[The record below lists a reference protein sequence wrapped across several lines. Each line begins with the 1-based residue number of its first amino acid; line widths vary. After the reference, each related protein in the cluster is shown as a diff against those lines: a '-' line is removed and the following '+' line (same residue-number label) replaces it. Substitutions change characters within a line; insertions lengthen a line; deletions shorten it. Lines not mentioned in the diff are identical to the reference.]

1 MSRMNANHYTTVH
14 AAESQAWAAYCKSVF
29 LDYEAAGKR
38 RQTGVEVAL
47 SDRSRVLAAGWL
59 AAYRERAR
67 WRRGERK

>member
-1 MSRMNANHYTTVH
+1 MNVNQYAEVR
-14 AAESQAWAAYCKSVF
+14 AAEAGAWSAYCKSVF

-47 SDRSRVLAAGWL
+47 SERSRVLAAGWL

-67 WRRGERK
+67 WRRGERR